1 LKALVLTVSGS
12 VARGEAE
19 DRAGAALRHALAT
32 AGFEVGGRAVPDD
45 LQTIVAA
52 LREHIPTADVILTVG
67 GSGLTVDDV
76 TPEATRTVLDREAP
90 GIAEALRAESVR
102 HTPMGM
108 LSRGTAGVAQQT
120 LIVNLPGSAKAV
132 AELWEVL
139 APVLRHAA
147 ELVQSRGGSRHLH
160 G

>member
-1 LKALVLTVSGS
+1 VNAFVLTVSGS

-19 DRAGAALRHALAT
+19 DRAGEALRHALAQ
-32 AGFEVGGRAVPDD
+32 AGFEASGLAVPDD
-45 LQTIVAA
+45 RDTIVAA
-52 LREHIPTADVILTVG
+52 LREGLAAADVILTVG

-76 TPEATRTVLDREAP
+76 TPEATRAVLDREVP

-102 HTPMGM
+102 RTPMGM
-108 LSRGTAGVAQQT
+108 LSRGTAGVAGQT

-132 AELWEVL
+132 AELWDVL
-139 APVLRHAA
+139 APVLRHAV
-147 ELVQSRGGSRHLH
+147 ELAQSGGGSRHLH